1 MISASPSIAK
11 IGKARK
17 EEIAARPIFAL
28 KDKLAFLSALIISS
42 GSLIIHGNGVSVTV
56 STENEKLEECLSA
69 LVSETTGKECKVT
82 QKGRRRE
89 IIVES
94 ALGLLCACKV
104 LERDNGIKVCEHIAE
119 EFCEEQSAAAYIR
132 GAYLGA
138 GSLSAGK
145 YHLEFSFGRKSI
157 AQDFSQMLSRFGID
171 TRLAVRGTRAVV
183 YAKDGESISDCLALM
198 GAPKAVLALN
208 EIMAQRLMREHI
220 NRQQNCDMHNI
231 DKQITTGLNQ
241 CAFLRELDTRELSET
256 LRETVEARLK
266 FPEYSYEQLGTI
278 LGISKS
284 GLKNRLR
291 RLQEIYSRM
300 NDKEKKENG
309 I

>member
-1 MISASPSIAK
+1 MSEITK
-11 IGKARK
+11 IGKTSK
-17 EEIAARPIFAL
+17 EEIAEKPLFAR
-28 KDKLAFLSALIISS
+28 KDKLAFLSGLIISS
-42 GSLIIHGNGVSVTV
+42 GSLIIHGGDVSVTL
-56 STENEKLEECLSA
+56 STENEKLCSLVCA
-69 LVSETTGKECKVT
+69 LALEFTGRECKT
-82 QKGRRRE
+82 ERKRKRIDITAQ
-89 IIVES
+89 S

-104 LERDNGIKVCEHIAE
+104 LERGDGISVCEHIAE
-119 EFCEEQSAAAYIR
+119 DFRESESAVAYIR

-157 AQDFSQMLSRFGID
+157 AEDFSQMLSHFGIV

-183 YAKDGESISDCLALM
+183 YAKDSESISDCLALM
-198 GAPKAVLALN
+198 GAPKAVLSLN

-231 DKQITTGLNQ
+231 DRQITAGLSQ
-241 CAFLRELDTRELSET
+241 CAFLRELDTSELSVS
-256 LRETVEARLK
+256 LRETAEARLN
-266 FPEYSYEQLGTI
+266 FPDYSYEQLGSM

-284 GLKNRLR
+284 GLKNRLK
-291 RLQEIYSRM
+291 RLKAIYDSQ
-300 NDKEKKENG
+300 NNEDKEKRENG